1 MEGQYVPATEIE
13 RIDRIHLAQLGLDEM
28 LENGVSLIV
37 EWFDLIRPLL
47 PPVDLEIQID
57 APTKDS
63 RNFSFF
69 SNTENGLQILNALKL
84 ENRNQ
89 S

>member
-1 MEGQYVPATEIE
+1 
-13 RIDRIHLAQLGLDEM
+13 M

-57 APTKDS
+57 APAKDS